1 MYLMQKS
8 LFLGMA
14 AFLPK
19 YLESQFDLS
28 PGDAA
33 ITVGIIVVPG
43 GAGGTL
49 LGGYLM
55 KRFGLDR
62 TGAIKM
68 YLMCQALI
76 LPLYFGFMYH
86 CPTGM
91 YAGLNYDLSSKTSS
105 HNYISE
111 KSLNGACQNN
121 CSCPAFVEQEGAS
134 MTVYSATYEPVCSL
148 LDKVTH
154 FSACHAGCQFED
166 TYENQT
172 AYYGCSCLTHET
184 SQSLGMSLNDLQK
197 SMNLNVQLDSDILKR
212 KLGITLNGECDR
224 DSCSSI
230 PLAVIIFFQVLFTFM
245 GTMPGLVASLR
256 YTN

>member
-1 MYLMQKS
+1 MTFILALFPAKLRQDNIESEDEDSSSEKKFSKS
-8 LFLGMA
+8 SQIEKDEDVLHVNKCDYGKVRDMPKVIFQLITNAPYGAMSFGATMDAFLLAGMA

-68 YLMCQALI
+68 YLLCQAAI

-86 CPTGM
+86 CPTGK
-91 YAGLNYDLSSKTSS
+91 YAGVNY
-105 HNYISE
+105 NINNE
-111 KSLNGACQNN
+111 K
-121 CSCPAFVEQEGAS
+121 VESTKFQ
-134 MTVYSATYEPVCSL
+134 
-148 LDKVTH
+148 
-154 FSACHAGCQFED
+154 
-166 TYENQT
+166 
-172 AYYGCSCLTHET
+172 
-184 SQSLGMSLNDLQK
+184 
-197 SMNLNVQLDSDILKR
+197 
-212 KLGITLNGECDR
+212 
-224 DSCSSI
+224 I
-230 PLAVIIFFQVLFTFM
+230 PNTFK
-245 GTMPGLVASLR
+245 
-256 YTN
+256 

>member
-1 MYLMQKS
+1 
-8 LFLGMA
+8 MA

-49 LGGYLM
+49 LGAYLM
-55 KRFGLDR
+55 KKLNLDR

-68 YLMCQALI
+68 YLLCQAAI

-91 YAGLNYDLSSKTSS
+91 YAGVNYDLNVNDASKNYVSESSFNSV
-105 HNYISE
+105 
-111 KSLNGACQNN
+111 CQNN
-121 CSCPAFVEQEGAS
+121 CTCSAYIKQDLS
-134 MTVYSATYEPVCSL
+134 SLRIYSATYEPVCGL
-148 LDKVTH
+148 VDKVTY
-154 FSACHAGCQFED
+154 FSACHAGCQFES

-172 AYYGCSCLTHET
+172 AFYGCTCLYDPNGRNNVTINELTNPVKT
-184 SQSLGMSLNDLQK
+184 SDFNSNDL
-197 SMNLNVQLDSDILKR
+197 KR
-212 KLGITLNGECDR
+212 QLGIVLNGECER

-230 PLAVIIFFQVLFTFM
+230 PLVVIIFFQVLFTFM
-245 GTMPGLVASLR
+245 ATMPGLVASLR
-256 YTN
+256 

>member
-1 MYLMQKS
+1 
-8 LFLGMA
+8 MA

-55 KRFGLDR
+55 KRLGLDR

-68 YLMCQALI
+68 YLICQAAI

-91 YAGLNYDLSSKTSS
+91 YNGVNYNLNENRAKVATNFMQENRFNSMCKT
-105 HNYISE
+105 
-111 KSLNGACQNN
+111 N
-121 CSCPAFVEQEGAS
+121 CTCSAFVKNEGAS
-134 MTVYSATYEPVCSL
+134 LIAYSATYEPVCSL
-148 LDKVTH
+148 LDKVTYY
-154 FSACHAGCQFED
+154 SACHAGCQFED

-172 AYYGCSCLTHET
+172 AYYGCSCLQHPQPLQTGRFEVKN
-184 SQSLGMSLNDLQK
+184 SIELIKPMLNEK
-197 SMNLNVQLDSDILKR
+197 TVKNDSEDLKR
-212 KLGITLNGECDR
+212 KLGIVLNGECER

-230 PLAVIIFFQVLFTFM
+230 PLAVIIFFQILFTFM
-245 GTMPGLVASLR
+245 ATMPGLVASLR
-256 YTN
+256 

>member
-1 MYLMQKS
+1 
-8 LFLGMA
+8 MA

-68 YLMCQALI
+68 YLLFQAAI

-91 YAGLNYDLSSKTSS
+91 YAGVNY
-105 HNYISE
+105 NINNE
-111 KSLNGACQNN
+111 KVGSTKFQIPNTFNTGCQNN
-121 CSCPAFVEQEGAS
+121 CTCSGYVKHDGHS
-134 MTVYSATYEPVCSL
+134 MTVYSPTYEPVCSL
-148 LDKVTH
+148 LDKVTYY
-154 FSACHAGCQFED
+154 SACHAGCQFET
-166 TYENQT
+166 TYENKT
-172 AYYGCSCLTHET
+172 AYYGCTCLQNQP
-184 SQSLGMSLNDLQK
+184 QSNILDLK
-197 SMNLNVQLDSDILKR
+197 KNEVIANMTNKLDSDDLKR
-212 KLGITLNGECDR
+212 ALGIVLNGECQKE
-224 DSCSSI
+224 SCSSI

-256 YTN
+256 YVDKLRLLLI

>member
-1 MYLMQKS
+1 
-8 LFLGMA
+8 MA

-55 KRFGLDR
+55 KKLGLDR

-68 YLMCQALI
+68 YLICQAAI

-91 YAGLNYDLSSKTSS
+91 YNGVNYNLNENGGNKVATNFMQENRFNSICKT
-105 HNYISE
+105 
-111 KSLNGACQNN
+111 N
-121 CSCPAFVEQEGAS
+121 CTCSAFVKNDGISLIA
-134 MTVYSATYEPVCSL
+134 YSATYEPVCSL
-148 LDKVTH
+148 LDKVTYY
-154 FSACHAGCQFED
+154 SACHAGCQFEN

-172 AYYGCSCLTHET
+172 AYYGCSCLQPQQTFRPQPLQT
-184 SQSLGMSLNDLQK
+184 SLFEAENSIELIQQIVNEEIVRD
-197 SMNLNVQLDSDILKR
+197 DSEDLKR
-212 KLGITLNGECDR
+212 KLGIVLNGECER

-245 GTMPGLVASLR
+245 ATMPGLVASLR
-256 YTN
+256 

>member
-1 MYLMQKS
+1 
-8 LFLGMA
+8 MA

-68 YLMCQALI
+68 YLLCQAAI

-91 YAGLNYDLSSKTSS
+91 YAGVNYDINNAKIDSSNLQD
-105 HNYISE
+105 HNSF
-111 KSLNGACQNN
+111 NTGCQNN
-121 CSCPAFVEQEGAS
+121 CTCTGYVKHEGSS
-134 MTVYSATYEPVCSL
+134 MTVYSPTYEPVCSL
-148 LDKVTH
+148 LDKVTYY
-154 FSACHAGCQFED
+154 SACHAGCQFEG

-172 AYYGCSCLTHET
+172 AYYGCSCL
-184 SQSLGMSLNDLQK
+184 QSNHNSNILDLK
-197 SMNLNVQLDSDILKR
+197 NNVGIANLTNTDKLDREDLKR
-212 KLGITLNGECDR
+212 AIGIVLNGECQR
-224 DSCSSI
+224 ESCSSI

-256 YTN
+256 YVDKVKLLLI